1 MEVNR
6 YLSAIQKIS
15 QLVSKNIDFTELM
28 KKILII
34 LSNEVNMQ
42 RGMISIYRRDL
53 QEIHVDVT
61 YGIPKQGE
69 KVFYKVGEGITGKVV
84 ETGRPIAIPRLDR
97 EPLFLDRTG
106 ARRKIDRSKLAF
118 ICVPIKYD
126 NEVVGALSVDRVS
139 DKDDLKFEVSFLE
152 TIANIIASKV
162 HSRRIMEENIK
173 LRDAISR
180 HSPVGTIIGNSY
192 SMRHIA
198 ELINQVAETDTTILI
213 TGETGTGK
221 GLVASEI
228 HQRSRRK
235 NGPFVRVNCGAI
247 PENLIESELFGHEK
261 GSFTGAISSRKGKFE
276 EADGGTI
283 FLDEIG
289 ELSLNAQVKLL
300 KVLEDREVTRIG
312 SNKPIKVDVRIIAA
326 TNKNLEKEV
335 EKGNFRLDLFYRLN
349 IFPIHLPPLR
359 ERGSDIILLAD
370 YFVQVLSE
378 KLGKKIKRIDS
389 SALDLMMSY
398 HWPGNVREL
407 QNCIERAIL
416 LAEGDVIYGYH
427 LPPSLQIDNELMQE
441 NTLFTGNFKEL
452 VENYEK
458 TLIINALKKAKGKQ
472 AEAAKIL
479 GTTKRIIQ
487 YKIHKYGIDYKRYAG
502 VSFRN

>member
-1 MEVNR
+1 MKSNK

-15 QLVSKNIDFTELM
+15 ELVSKNVDFTELM
-28 KKILII
+28 KNILII

-53 QEIHVDVT
+53 QKIIVDVT

-69 KVFYKVGEGITGKVV
+69 MVFYKVGEGITGKVV
-84 ETGRPIAIPRLDR
+84 ETGRPIAIPRIDK

-139 DKDDLKFEVSFLE
+139 EKDDLKFEVSFLE

-162 HSRRIMEENIK
+162 HSRRIMDENIK

-180 HSPVGTIIGNSY
+180 HSPVGTIIGNSS
-192 SMRHIA
+192 SMRHVA

-235 NGPFVRVNCGAI
+235 NGPFIRVNCGAI

-261 GSFTGAISSRKGKFE
+261 GSFTGAISTRKGKFE
-276 EADGGTI
+276 EANRGTI

-289 ELSLNAQVKLL
+289 ELSLSAQVKLL

-335 EKGNFRLDLFYRLN
+335 EKGNFRLDLLYRLN

-389 SALDLMMSY
+389 SAIDLMMSY

-416 LAEGDVIYGYH
+416 IAEGDVIYGYH
-427 LPPSLQIDNELMQE
+427 LPPSLQIEGELKQE
-441 NTLFTGNFKEL
+441 KTLFTGNFKEL

-458 TLIINALKKAKGKQ
+458 TLIVNALKKAKGKQ
-472 AEAAKIL
+472 SEAAKIL

-487 YKIHKYGIDYKRYAG
+487 YKIQKYEIDYKKYAG
-502 VSFRN
+502 VTI

>member
-1 MEVNR
+1 MKIDR
-6 YLSAIQKIS
+6 YITAIHKIS
-15 QLVSKNIDFTELM
+15 TLVTKNIDFSEM
-28 KKILII
+28 MRKILII
-34 LSNEVNMQ
+34 LSEEVNME

-61 YGIPKQGE
+61 YGIPKEGE

-84 ETGRPIAIPRLDR
+84 QTGRPIAIPRLDK

-118 ICVPIKYD
+118 ICVPIKYSD
-126 NEVVGALSVDRVS
+126 EVVGALSVDRVS

-152 TIANIIASKV
+152 SIANIIASKV
-162 HSRRIMEENIK
+162 YSKRIYEENLK
-173 LRDAISR
+173 LKDAISR
-180 HSPVGTIIGNSY
+180 HSPLGTIIGNSY
-192 SMRHIA
+192 SMRRVA
-198 ELINQVAETDTTILI
+198 ELINQVADTDTTVLI

-228 HQRSRRK
+228 HYRSKRK
-235 NGPFVRVNCGAI
+235 DKPFIRVNCGAI
-247 PENLIESELFGHEK
+247 PENLIESELFGHVK
-261 GSFTGAISSRKGKFE
+261 GAFTGAVTNRKGKFE

-289 ELSLNAQVKLL
+289 ELSPSAQVKLL
-300 KVLEDREVTRIG
+300 KVIEEKEITKVG

-349 IFPIHLPPLR
+349 VFPIHLPPLR

-370 YFVQVLSE
+370 YFVKILGE
-378 KLGKKIKRIDS
+378 KLGKKISRIDS
-389 SALDLMMSY
+389 SAIDLMMSY

-427 LPPSLQIDNELMQE
+427 LPPSLQIEEKNDEIM
-441 NTLFTGNFKEL
+441 LFTGKFSEL

-472 AEAAKIL
+472 SKAAEIL

-487 YKIHKYGIDYKRYAG
+487 YKIKKYNIDYKKYSG
-502 VSFRN
+502 IS

>member
-1 MEVNR
+1 MDPIKYISTIR
-6 YLSAIQKIS
+6 KIS
-15 QLVSKNIDFTELM
+15 NLVSQNIDFTEMM
-28 KKILII
+28 KKILVI
-34 LSNEVNMQ
+34 LSKEVKMQ
-42 RGMISIYRRDL
+42 RGMITIYRRDL

-61 YGIPKQGE
+61 YGIPEKGE
-69 KVFYKVGEGITGKVV
+69 KVFYKIGEGVTGKVV
-84 ETGRPIAIPRLDR
+84 ATGRPIAIPRLDK

-106 ARRKIDRSKLAF
+106 ARREIDRSKLAF
-118 ICVPIKYD
+118 ICVPIKYGK
-126 NEVVGALSVDRVS
+126 EVVGTLSVDRIS
-139 DKDDLKFEVSFLE
+139 DKEDLRFEVAFLE

-192 SMRHIA
+192 SMREVA
-198 ELINQVAETDTTILI
+198 NLINQVADSDTTVLI

-228 HQRSRRK
+228 HYRSRRK

-261 GSFTGAISSRKGKFE
+261 GAFTGAITSRKGKFE
-276 EADGGTI
+276 EANGGTI

-289 ELSLNAQVKLL
+289 ELSQSAQVKLL
-300 KVLEDREVTRIG
+300 KVLEDKEISRIG

-326 TNKNLEKEV
+326 TNKNLEEEV
-335 EKGNFRLDLFYRLN
+335 EKGNFRLDLYYRLN

-370 YFVQVLSE
+370 YFVQKLSE
-378 KLGKKIKRIDS
+378 KLGKKITRIDS
-389 SALDLMMSY
+389 SALELMMSY

-427 LPPSLQIDNELMQE
+427 LPPSLQIDKEPKQDRL
-441 NTLFTGNFKEL
+441 LFTGNFKEL

-472 AEAAKIL
+472 AKAAEIL

-487 YKIHKYGIDYKRYAG
+487 YKIQKYKIDYKKYKG
-502 VSFRN
+502 VS